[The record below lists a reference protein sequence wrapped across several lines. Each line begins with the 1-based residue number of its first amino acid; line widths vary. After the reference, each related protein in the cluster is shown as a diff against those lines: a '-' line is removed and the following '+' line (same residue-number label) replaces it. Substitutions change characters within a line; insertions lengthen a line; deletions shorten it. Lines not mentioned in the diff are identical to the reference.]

1 MRVLTRR
8 WVHSSLASIM
18 ALGALLM
25 PSALWADS
33 TDGGQSAV
41 WAHKEFRFT
50 YQGFTTKYSCDGL
63 HGKMRTVLL
72 QLGARKQDLKITDWG
87 CSGRGGVP
95 DPFPGVAVKMSV
107 LVPADAAAAAGG
119 ASVPSHWKAVQ
130 LKLDSESLSEA
141 GDCELVE
148 QVKQKVL
155 PLFTTRNVDFKST
168 CVPHQLTPG
177 GTQLAADVLAPDQ
190 MPVGAADAR

>member
-1 MRVLTRR
+1 VALAGVLLPPA
-8 WVHSSLASIM
+8 V
-18 ALGALLM
+18 
-25 PSALWADS
+25 WADS

-41 WAHKEFRFT
+41 WAQKEFSFT

-63 HGKMRTVLL
+63 HDKMRRVLL
-72 QLGARKQDLKITDWG
+72 QLGARKEDLKISDWG
-87 CSGRGGVP
+87 CSGRSGVP

-107 LVPADAAAAAGG
+107 L
-119 ASVPSHWKAVQ
+119 SHWRAVE
-130 LKLDSESLSEA
+130 LKLDTESLSEA

-148 QVKQKVL
+148 QVKQNVL

-177 GTQLAADVLAPDQ
+177 GTQLAADVLTPDQ
-190 MPVGAADAR
+190 MPVRAADAH